1 MKSFLLSLALVFCS
15 VTGWGQEKSAGAIAS
30 GRIIYEE
37 KIKLEIKL
45 EGDAEQY
52 ASMLP
57 KERKAEKVLLFTG
70 DVTLFEDGKSAGEDM
85 AAQHGEGM
93 MIRMMGSGENKIFTD
108 MNSSRVIEKR
118 DFMNRIFLVEREMAD
133 TKWKITGNQ
142 KVILGYACMEA
153 FSLDTTG
160 VKTVV
165 WFAPSFG
172 AKGGPGRLNNLPGMV
187 LEADVNNGLR
197 TYVAKSAEPVAPEA
211 LKIEKPEGGKKV
223 TEDEYRVIVE
233 EKMKEMGVEEGS
245 RGEGGGHVRIVI
257 KN

>member
-1 MKSFLLSLALVFCS
+1 MAFVFCF
-15 VTGWGQEKSAGAIAS
+15 VAGWGQEKSAAAIAS
-30 GRIIYEE
+30 GKIVYEE

-70 DVTLFEDGKSAGEDM
+70 DATLFEDSKSTGEDM
-85 AAQHGEGM
+85 AVQHGEGM
-93 MIRMMGSGENKIFTD
+93 VIRMVSSGDNKVYTD
-108 MNSSRVIEKR
+108 MKEGRVIEKR
-118 DFMNRIFLVEREMAD
+118 DFMNRIFLVEREMTD

-142 KVILGYACMEA
+142 KVIIGYPCMEA
-153 FSLDTTG
+153 FTLDTTG
-160 VKTVV
+160 VKTAV

-172 AKGGPGRLNNLPGMV
+172 SKGGPGRLNNLPGMV
-187 LEADVNNGLR
+187 LEADINDGQR
-197 TYVAKSAEPVAPEA
+197 TYVAISAEHVAPEV

-223 TEDEYRVIVE
+223 TEEEYSAIVE

-245 RGEGGGHVRIVI
+245 GGEGGSHIRIVI